1 MYYSL
6 NFKLEKKKNGKITM
20 IILASHMSPFRNLS
34 EKSVLA
40 VKHYLKR
47 VHINIDIKAKFLFKF
62 MNFDKV
68 VR

>member
-1 MYYSL
+1 
-6 NFKLEKKKNGKITM
+6 
-20 IILASHMSPFRNLS
+20 MSPFRNLS